1 VAKVSMF
8 EVMKR
13 MSDENKDIRLSTVDN
28 ITELRKVKAGTKV
41 TIGVAGDVV
50 SAVAL
55 GKLVGG
61 LILVDKEQ
69 FFATKEEMEKEL
81 ANGTVKEK

>member
-13 MSDENKDIRLSTVDN
+13 MSDENQDIRLSTVDN
-28 ITELRKVKAGTKV
+28 ITHLQKVKAGTKV

-50 SAVAL
+50 GPIAL

-61 LILVDKEQ
+61 LVLVDKEQ
-69 FFATKEEMEKEL
+69 FFATKAKMEAE
-81 ANGTVKEK
+81 NGSVKEK